1 MVPIVRLIVAVVSV
15 LAIVGGLVSAFFG
28 AYEGLFTVAVGAIGL
43 FIVVN
48 ERQRYTAEHSG
59 ERLQRT
65 DEVFTDPTTGERT
78 RVWIDP
84 ESGARS
90 YRPE

>member
-1 MVPIVRLIVAVVSV
+1 MVPIVRMLVGVIAV
-15 LAIVGGLVSAFFG
+15 LAIIGGLVSAFFG
-28 AYEGLFTVAVGAIGL
+28 AYEGLFTVAVGVIGL
-43 FIVVN
+43 FIVVY

-59 ERLQRT
+59 ERLERT
-65 DEVFTDPTTGERT
+65 DEVFTDPTTGQRT